1 MKDTEEIE
9 KKIREFGEPIEP
21 NPDLT
26 NQAKL
31 LVEEL
36 YGGNRVKKKKKN
48 FWKIFSVSAAAC
60 ACILVA
66 ILVPTLT
73 RSSGPNLPPVNRYA
87 DENIESERLEN
98 IAEFITNNNYTCKYF
113 VEAQQSYVNRIIE
126 TSQPVIIEQRYTFI
140 DINNESLDSIFLNI
154 CLTQDEF
161 DRFEKF
167 QNLKEQKTVND
178 IVVQYSIAQEG
189 NRNTVMAK
197 CEVDSY
203 RYYWNI
209 STLQGAERIDFYIN
223 YLFGEA

>member
-66 ILVPTLT
+66 ILVPTLA

-87 DENIESERLEN
+87 DENIESETLIDVSQFVSDN
-98 IAEFITNNNYTCKYF
+98 KFDCKYF
-113 VEAQQSYVNRIIE
+113 AEAQQNSLFHVVE
-126 TSQPVIIEQRYTFI
+126 TNQPVIIEQQYVYI
-140 DINNESLDSIFLNI
+140 DSSSFDTILLDI
-154 CLTQDEF
+154 CLTRDEF
-161 DRFEKF
+161 DRFDKF
-167 QNLKEQKTVND
+167 SVSTEQKQVNG
-178 IVVQYSIAQEG
+178 INVEYSLTEENDG
-189 NRNTVMAK
+189 NTIMAK

-209 STLQGAERIDFYIN
+209 STLQGAERIGFYIN

>member
-87 DENIESERLEN
+87 DENLT
-98 IAEFITNNNYTCKYF
+98 AETLIDVNQFVADNKFDCKYF
-113 VEAQQSYVNRIIE
+113 MEAQQNSLFRVVE
-126 TSQPVIIEQRYTFI
+126 TSQPVIIEQQYVYI
-140 DINNESLDSIFLNI
+140 DSSSFDTILLDV

-167 QNLKEQKTVND
+167 QSLKEQKTVND
-178 IVVQYSIAQEG
+178 IVVQYSIAQAG

>member
-87 DENIESERLEN
+87 DENLTAEKILNIE
-98 IAEFITNNNYTCKYF
+98 EFISQNNITCKYF
-113 VEAQQSYVNRIIE
+113 SDAQQSVENRVVGTE
-126 TSQPVIIEQRYTFI
+126 QLVIIEQRYTFI
-140 DINNESLDSIFLNI
+140 DINNGSFDSIYLNI
-154 CLTQDEF
+154 CLSNDEF
-161 DRFEKF
+161 ERFNKF
-167 QNLKEQKTVND
+167 SELTEQKTVND

>member
-36 YGGNRVKKKKKN
+36 YGGNRVKRKKKN

-73 RSSGPNLPPVNRYA
+73 RSSGPSLPPINRYT
-87 DENIESERLEN
+87 DDNLYQER
-98 IAEFITNNNYTCKYF
+98 IANVEDYITQKNLTCKYF
-113 VEAQQSYVNRIIE
+113 SESQQSFVNCVIE
-126 TSQPVIIEQRYTFI
+126 STQPVIIEQQYIYI
-140 DINNESLDSIFLNI
+140 DDDNFDTIQLEI

-161 DRFEKF
+161 DRFDKF
-167 QNLKEQKTVND
+167 QNLKQNRQVNG
-178 IVVQYSIAQEG
+178 ISVIYSVTEENDG
-189 NRNTVMAK
+189 NTIMAK
-197 CEVDSY
+197 CEVDSF

>member
-73 RSSGPNLPPVNRYA
+73 RSSGPNFPPINRYT
-87 DENIESERLEN
+87 DDNLKTERVENIKDFALQ
-98 IAEFITNNNYTCKYF
+98 NNLTCKYF
-113 VEAQQSYVNRIIE
+113 LQAQQNFLSSVKE
-126 TSQPVIIEQRYTFI
+126 TNKVAIIEQQYIYI
-140 DINNESLDSIFLNI
+140 DNLNFDTVLLDI
-154 CLTQDEF
+154 CLTNDEF
-161 DRFEKF
+161 DRFDKF
-167 QNLKEQKTVND
+167 QNLKQNRQVNG
-178 IVVQYSIAQEG
+178 INVEYSLTEENDG
-189 NRNTVMAK
+189 NTIMAK